1 MSNTYKS
8 FAVVGAGD
16 IGTHIVNA
24 FVSVGVH
31 PIVLSRKSSSQ
42 PKDLPSSITVVKVEG
57 YDAVDEVA
65 AAFKGH
71 NVEVVVSAIGTSA
84 LELEYPLA
92 EAAKKAGVKL
102 FVPSEYGL
110 VTEGVSKVSD
120 DKDSVL
126 VWKDKFAEHIRE
138 TGLPFARFFV
148 GLFFG
153 YVPWITAYEQ
163 NGKVNIFGKGDQPV
177 SFTDEADIGGY
188 VVYVLTNLPP
198 KQLENACFR
207 IEGDKT
213 TMQELAKR
221 LKKEIAYVEHV
232 PGEPLNDLK
241 NRLVRLWDAGKGS
254 TSWDYALGARRE
266 KNDNGLWPGHKWK
279 TFADI
284 GLGL

>member
-24 FVSVGVH
+24 FVSIGVH
-31 PIVLSRKSSSQ
+31 PVVLSRKPSSQ
-42 PKDLPSSITVVKVEG
+42 LKNLPSSITVAKVEG
-57 YDAVDEVA
+57 YDAVDEVTA
-65 AAFKGH
+65 VFKEH
-71 NVEVVVSAIGTSA
+71 NVEVVIAALGTTA
-84 LELEYPLA
+84 LELEYPVA

-102 FVPSEYGL
+102 FVPSEFGF
-110 VTEGVSKVSD
+110 VTEGVSKTSD
-120 DKDSVL
+120 DKGSAHD
-126 VWKDKFAEHIRE
+126 WKDKFAGHIRE
-138 TGLPFARFFV
+138 TGLPFTRFFV
-148 GLFFG
+148 GSFFG
-153 YVPWITAYEQ
+153 YIPWFTAYEE
-163 NGKVNIFGKGDQPV
+163 NGKVNIVGKGDQPV

-188 VVYVLTNLPP
+188 VAHVLTNLPP

-207 IEGDKT
+207 IEGDQA

-232 PGEPLNDLK
+232 PGEPLNHIK
-241 NRLVRLWDAGKGS
+241 NWLVRLWDAGKGS
-254 TSWDYALGARRE
+254 TSWDYASGVRRE